1 MVENIQDT
9 FMQIMRWQFEISS
22 WILRSLKPKMTHN
35 MEMHIQERFPRKSL
49 KENLFHVL

>member
-22 WILRSLKPKMTHN
+22 WILRSLKPQMNQN
-35 MEMHIQERFPRKSL
+35 MEMDIQERVLHTSL
-49 KENLFHVL
+49 KENLFNVL